1 MALGWV
7 LRRFRI
13 PLLLIVGILLYGT
26 IGYWIIVDGADPVD
40 GLYWTVLTLG
50 GVGFRDTEK
59 LGPDAEL
66 YSITLITGLLIAVGI
81 GAAILSE
88 LLSSGELSR
97 VIGGAK
103 MERTLAR
110 MSGHFIIC
118 GYGRV
123 GRAVAD
129 EYRAR
134 DLPFV
139 VIEIDP
145 RSVEELRAQGIP
157 HLIADPQHD
166 EVLEQA
172 GITRARGL
180 VCAVDSDAVNVFI
193 ALSARALNPDVLI
206 VARATDPATVG
217 KLKRVGAS
225 RVISPYALS
234 GRWMALEALD
244 MHQAAIQSALAE
256 AEDGALDGV
265 QGGSPGI
272 RPAEA

>member
-13 PLLLIVGILLYGT
+13 PLLLIVAILLYGT
-26 IGYWIIVDGADPVD
+26 IGYWVIVDGADPVD

-50 GVGFRDTEK
+50 GVGFRDTET
-59 LGPDAEL
+59 LGPDAEI
-66 YSITLITGLLIAVGI
+66 YSITLITGLLVAVGI

-134 DLPFV
+134 GLPFV
-139 VIEIDP
+139 VVEIDP
-145 RSVEELRAQGIP
+145 RCAGELTDHGAP

-172 GITRARGL
+172 GVTRARGL

-244 MHQAAIQSALAE
+244 MHQAAIQSAIAE
-256 AEDGALDGV
+256 AGDGVLDGAPAPSHGV
-265 QGGSPGI
+265 